1 MVEIVQRLFK
11 KLFLSL
17 YNKKMKFAQFEDR
30 ENHLREI
37 EECVGYLN
45 RYLWNDQKK
54 SEFIE
59 VPRLN
64 LILRRDSSVDLFL
77 SVTKEYRSHQDFGKR
92 LLAFGYIGLIAL
104 LLKLKLSTYFFN
116 VLILDVSEFY
126 PVILGGNNRLRFIDS
141 SNSDA
146 ILISK
151 NTSSDFFTN
160 NAISAYQH
168 GHFYNLDVI
177 PPILPITGEFYLE
190 KQVDGLAINRFS
202 LSDSERAVVDNS
214 LSSLF
219 IIQEELCS
227 VVSLE
232 VFLKSKAEVLI
243 NYSNTFKS
251 EKNSELIKL
260 FFSIT
265 EQVRRYFGDSEI
277 KIAPSHGDLNRG
289 NVFYGQ
295 NKVSIIDW
303 EYYMY
308 RYIDYDRVIY
318 MNNLRHKSLA
328 DYSIFIKQTDKHDFD
343 TVIFLVE
350 ELLFR
355 ILNFKLDI
363 SDSQIYIDEI
373 SYLIK
378 KNLPKGAAI

>member
-1 MVEIVQRLFK
+1 
-11 KLFLSL
+11 
-17 YNKKMKFAQFEDR
+17 MKFSQFEDR

-54 SEFIE
+54 AEFIE

-77 SVTKEYRSHQDFGKR
+77 SVTKEYRSHKDFGKR

-116 VLILDVSEFY
+116 VLILDISEFY

-168 GHFYNLDVI
+168 GNFYNLDVI
-177 PPILPITGEFYLE
+177 PPILPVNSTLYFE
-190 KQVDGLAINRFS
+190 KQVKGLAINRFT
-202 LSDSERAVVDNS
+202 LSESGSAVVD
-214 LSSLF
+214 SSINALF
-219 IIQEELCS
+219 TRQKELCS

-260 FFSIT
+260 FFGVSDRV
-265 EQVRRYFGDSEI
+265 QRCLGDSEI

-308 RYIDYDRVIY
+308 RYIDYDRVVY

-378 KNLPKGAAI
+378 QNISKGVTT

>member
-1 MVEIVQRLFK
+1 
-11 KLFLSL
+11 
-17 YNKKMKFAQFEDR
+17 MKFSQFEDR
-30 ENHLREI
+30 KNHLLEI
-37 EECVGYLN
+37 EECIGYLN
-45 RYLWNDQKK
+45 RHLWSDQKK
-54 SEFIE
+54 AEFVEI
-59 VPRLN
+59 PRLN
-64 LILRRDSSVDLFL
+64 LILRRDSDVSLFL
-77 SVTKEYRSHQDFGKR
+77 TVTKEYRSHKKFGKR

-116 VLILDVSEFY
+116 TLILDVSEFY
-126 PVILGGNNRLRFIDS
+126 PVILGGNNRIRFVDS

-177 PPILPITGEFYLE
+177 PPILPITGELYLE

-202 LSDSERAVVDNS
+202 LSAFESSVVDKS

-219 IIQEELCS
+219 TMQEELCS

-232 VFLKSKAEVLI
+232 VFLKSKVEVLI
-243 NYSNTFKS
+243 NYSSTFKS

-265 EQVRRYFGDSEI
+265 EQVEKYLGDSKV
-277 KIAPSHGDLNRG
+277 KITPSHGDLNRG

-308 RYIDYDRVIY
+308 RYIDYDKVVY
-318 MNNLRHKSLA
+318 MNDLRHKSLS
-328 DYSIFIKQTDKHDFD
+328 DYLIFMKQIDKHNFD

-363 SDSQIYIDEI
+363 LDSQMHIDEI
-373 SYLIK
+373 SYLIRQ
-378 KNLPKGAAI
+378 NISKGVTT

>member
-1 MVEIVQRLFK
+1 MVEIVQRPFK
-11 KLFLSL
+11 KRFLGL
-17 YNKKMKFAQFEDR
+17 YSKKMKFAQFEDR
-30 ENHLREI
+30 KKYLREI

-54 SEFIE
+54 AEFIE

-64 LILRRDSSVDLFL
+64 LILRRDSSVNLFL

-92 LLAFGYIGLIAL
+92 LLAFSYIGLIAL

-151 NTSSDFFTN
+151 NTNSDFFTN

-202 LSDSERAVVDNS
+202 LSDSERAVVNNS

-232 VFLKSKAEVLI
+232 VFLKSKVEVLI
-243 NYSNTFKS
+243 NYSSTFKS

-265 EQVRRYFGDSEI
+265 EQVERYFGDSEV
-277 KIAPSHGDLNRG
+277 KITPSHGDLNRG

-308 RYIDYDRVIY
+308 RYIDYDKVIY
-318 MNNLRHKSLA
+318 MNNLRHKSLS
-328 DYSIFIKQTDKHDFD
+328 DYSIFMKQTDKHNFD

-363 SDSQIYIDEI
+363 LDSQMHIDEI

-378 KNLPKGAAI
+378 QNISKGVTT